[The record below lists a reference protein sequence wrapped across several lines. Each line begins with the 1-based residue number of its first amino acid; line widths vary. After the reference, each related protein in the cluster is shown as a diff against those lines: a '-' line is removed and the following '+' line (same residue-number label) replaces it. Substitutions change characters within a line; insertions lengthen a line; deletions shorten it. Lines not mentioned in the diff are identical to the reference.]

1 MSRRAK
7 LPKIGKEISPEF
19 AEGLTAD
26 MHSHSAPSAEGA
38 AASHSL
44 DGVSH
49 LLDVRGGSGC
59 FSTSFAKTNK
69 GLHAAFRLL
78 WIWHPSAKLD
88 VTTTDVRESWSTG
101 GEGKQIV
108 MRGFNSTLTIP

>member
-69 GLHAAFRLL
+69 GLHATFMDLA
-78 WIWHPSAKLD
+78 PVCK
-88 VTTTDVRESWSTG
+88 VTTSQLQMSVKAGPLVARVS
-101 GEGKQIV
+101 K
-108 MRGFNSTLTIP
+108 L

>member
-19 AEGLTAD
+19 AEGLIAG

-69 GLHAAFRLL
+69 GYMQLL
-78 WIWHPSAKLD
+78 WIWHPSAKLRLHNY
-88 VTTTDVRESWSTG
+88 TC
-101 GEGKQIV
+101 
-108 MRGFNSTLTIP
+108 P